1 MSVIIPVNKDY
12 RIELDQFS
20 WAIAKHR
27 PRNKSTRKQWEQIS
41 WHRTLQQAG
50 EALAILLVAQD
61 ELEGIDE
68 VIAAIRTASTL
79 IATAI
84 KESPHP
90 DSWPEANVLYSD
102 AGC

>member
-68 VIAAIRTASTL
+68 VINAVRASTTL
-79 IATAI
+79 IAAAI
-84 KESPHP
+84 TDSHYP
-90 DSWPEANVLYSD
+90 DSW
-102 AGC
+102 AGADHA